1 LYFISY
7 LTTCLFILHLFLVFS
22 LTGRPGDRKTGRR
35 LVWRTK
41 YLPTVKSFEDL
52 AVWKDARKFTNKIYN
67 LTNKFPKEELYGLT
81 SQIRRATVSIMSNI
95 AEGFDRRS
103 DKELTNFLS
112 IARAS
117 SSEVQNDLYIALDL
131 NYISQ
136 VEFNQLYQEAKKI
149 AKQINGLMNYLKS
162 GK

>member
-1 LYFISY
+1 M
-7 LTTCLFILHLFLVFS
+7 
-22 LTGRPGDRKTGRR
+22 
-35 LVWRTK
+35 
-41 YLPTVKSFEDL
+41 PTVKSFEDL

-67 LTNKFPKEELYGLT
+67 LTNKFPKEEIYGLT

-103 DKELTNFLS
+103 DKELSNFLS

>member
-1 LYFISY
+1 M
-7 LTTCLFILHLFLVFS
+7 
-22 LTGRPGDRKTGRR
+22 
-35 LVWRTK
+35 
-41 YLPTVKSFEDL
+41 PTVKSFEDL

-103 DKELTNFLS
+103 DKELSNFLS

-136 VEFNQLYQEAKKI
+136 AEFNQLYQEAKKI
-149 AKQINGLMNYLKS
+149 AKQINGLMTYLKS

>member
-1 LYFISY
+1 MSTI
-7 LTTCLFILHLFLVFS
+7 
-22 LTGRPGDRKTGRR
+22 
-35 LVWRTK
+35 
-41 YLPTVKSFEDL
+41 KSFEDL
-52 AVWKDARKFTNKIYN
+52 PVWKDARKFTNKIYK

-103 DKELTNFLS
+103 DKELSNFLS
-112 IARAS
+112 MARGS

-131 NYISQ
+131 KYISK
-136 VEFNQLYQEAKKI
+136 EDFTIMYQEAKKI
-149 AKQINGLMNYLKS
+149 AKQINGLMTYLKS

>member
-1 LYFISY
+1 MSTI
-7 LTTCLFILHLFLVFS
+7 
-22 LTGRPGDRKTGRR
+22 
-35 LVWRTK
+35 
-41 YLPTVKSFEDL
+41 KSFEEL
-52 AVWKDARKFTNKIYN
+52 PVWRDARKFTNKIYN

-103 DKELTNFLS
+103 DKELSNFLS

-131 NYISQ
+131 EYISKA
-136 VEFNQLYQEAKKI
+136 EFNQLYQEAKKI
-149 AKQINGLMNYLKS
+149 AKQINGLMTYLKS
-162 GK
+162 GN